1 MGDNFRMM
9 IVKWLVIF
17 WLFNLKYKIKLF
29 IFFIGFVLFF
39 FNLYWFIFYGFFY
52 YLECMVKIFCSL
64 LYNEL

>member
-39 FNLYWFIFYGFFY
+39 LIYIDLYFMDFFIIWN
-52 YLECMVKIFCSL
+52 VW
-64 LYNEL
+64 